1 LTILAKES
9 SPASRSQRIFR
20 YLLRRAKYLVTGAD
34 HIHAVRR
41 RMEALGRLQPISPGV
56 TVSPEKDCCIRAEW
70 VVPDGVDRERV
81 LLYIHG
87 GAFIAC
93 SAATHRPLV
102 ARLALASRTPALSIC
117 YRLAP
122 EHPFPAALED
132 CLAAYRWLLASGIPP
147 SAIVIGGDSAGGNLT
162 LTTLLALRDSGD
174 PLPAGAFCL
183 SPVTDMVSTGGSR
196 LTKLKSDPIFGD
208 LADAGRLVEP
218 YWQGQDPRNP
228 LISPMYAD
236 LRGLP
241 PLLFHVGEDEIL
253 LDDSVLFVERARA
266 AGVDARVVVWP
277 GMWHV
282 FQAFFMFVPEA
293 QESINQVGEFI
304 QKVLSENQNVG
315 RVCDPTQ

>member
-1 LTILAKES
+1 MAVVLKPG
-9 SPASRSQRIFR
+9 SPVSRSRRIFR
-20 YLLRRAKYLVTGAD
+20 YLLRRAKNLVTEAD
-34 HIHAVRR
+34 HIQAVRR
-41 RMEALGRLQPISPGV
+41 RMEALGRVQPLPSGV
-56 TVSPEKDCCIRAEW
+56 SVLPEKECCIRAEW
-70 VVPDGVDRERV
+70 IIPDGAPRGQVI
-81 LLYIHG
+81 LYIHG

-102 ARLALASRTPALSIC
+102 SRLTLASQTSALSIC

-132 CLAAYRWLLASGIPP
+132 CLAAYRWLLAKGYEPGS
-147 SAIVIGGDSAGGNLT
+147 IVIGGDSAGGNLT
-162 LTTLLALRDSGD
+162 LATMLALRDAGE

-196 LTKLKSDPIFGD
+196 QTKLKDDPIFGD
-208 LADAGRLVEP
+208 LEDPSRLVEA
-218 YWQGQDPRNP
+218 YWKGQDPHNP

-253 LDDSVLFVERARA
+253 LDDSVLFAERARA

-282 FQAFFMFVPEA
+282 FQAFFLFVPEA
-293 QESINQVGEFI
+293 HESIRQIGEFVQKTLSGI
-304 QKVLSENQNVG
+304 QTQ
-315 RVCDPTQ
+315 PTDH

>member
-1 LTILAKES
+1 MSVLSKES

-20 YLLRRAKYLVTGAD
+20 FLLRRAKNLVTDAA
-34 HIHAVRR
+34 HIQAVRR
-41 RMEALGRLQPISPGV
+41 RMEALGRLQPLPAGV

-70 VVPDGVDRERV
+70 ITPNGVERDRAI
-81 LLYIHG
+81 LYIHG

-102 ARLALASRTPALSIC
+102 ARLTLASRTPALSIC

-132 CLAAYRWLLASGIPP
+132 CLAAYRWLLAKGFSPG
-147 SAIVIGGDSAGGNLT
+147 SIVIGGDSAGGNLT
-162 LTTLLALRDSGD
+162 LTTMLALRDAGD
-174 PLPAGAFCL
+174 PLPAAGFCL
-183 SPVTDMVSTGGSR
+183 SPVTDMTAQGGSR
-196 LTKLKSDPIFGD
+196 QSKLKSDPIFGS
-208 LADAGRLVEP
+208 LTDAGRLVEP

-253 LDDSVLFVERARA
+253 LDDSVLFAERARA

-282 FQAFFMFVPEA
+282 FQAFFMFAPQA
-293 QESINQVGEFI
+293 QESIEEIGRFI
-304 QKVLSENQNVG
+304 QEALGENQ
-315 RVCDPTQ
+315 